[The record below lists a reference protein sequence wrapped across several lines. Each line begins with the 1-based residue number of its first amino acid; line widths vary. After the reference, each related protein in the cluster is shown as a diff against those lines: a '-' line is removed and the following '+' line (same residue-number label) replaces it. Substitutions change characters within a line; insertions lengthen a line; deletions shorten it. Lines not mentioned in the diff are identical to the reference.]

1 MNAGAYGGEMRQV
14 VQSVTAWFPG
24 EGLRRLSGDELAFGY
39 RHSVFS
45 GRRGAALEAELTL
58 AERDREEI
66 QAQMAELDRRRREK
80 QPLEFP
86 SAGSTFQRPQGH
98 FAGALIEQCGLK
110 GARVGGAQVSEKHA
124 GFLINTGNATAGE
137 MLELIAFCQRTVEE
151 KFGVRLETEVRIVG
165 EE

>member
-1 MNAGAYGGEMRQV
+1 MYDLIVIGGGPAGLAAACA
-14 VQSVTAWFPG
+14 AW
-24 EGLRRLSGDELAFGY
+24 ERGLRKIL
-39 RHSVFS
+39 
-45 GRRGAALEAELTL
+45 L

-86 SAGSTFQRPQGH
+86 SAGSTFRRPQGH

-124 GFLINTGNATAGE
+124 GFLINTGGATCADVLG
-137 MLELIAFCQRTVEE
+137 LIAHVQQVVQEQTDVA
-151 KFGVRLETEVRIVG
+151 LEPEVKMVP
-165 EE
+165 